1 VRWLEITRGK
11 LHARAGSITKL
22 PAVTDVDSAPAYRR
36 ARSGKGAARRPG
48 RGVRPQPFDIH
59 QLIARLRAAAPAWN
73 APVVTLIGQ
82 QSRDPFQVLISC
94 LLSLRTRDETTGP
107 ASRRLFSLASAPQAM
122 LQLSAAQIER
132 AIYPV
137 GFYHT
142 KARTILEISRALLDR
157 FEGKVPDELEA
168 LLTLKG
174 VGRKTANL
182 VLTQGFGKPGICV
195 DTHVHRISNRW
206 GYVRTKDAHA
216 TEMAL
221 RRKLP
226 RQYWL
231 EYNDLLV
238 AFGQTIC
245 LPTSPWCSRCPAAD
259 LCPRRGVTRS
269 R

>member
-1 VRWLEITRGK
+1 MEP
-11 LHARAGSITKL
+11 L
-22 PAVTDVDSAPAYRR
+22 PARRR
-36 ARSGKGAARRPG
+36 ARVGKAAATRAGRRG
-48 RGVRPQPFDIH
+48 RYRPFDIH
-59 QLIARLRAAAPAWN
+59 DVIRRLRAAAPGWN

-94 LLSLRTRDETTGP
+94 LLSLRTRDETTAP
-107 ASRRLFSLASAPQAM
+107 ASRRLFNLANSPQGM
-122 LQLSAAQIER
+122 LQLSPAQIER

-137 GFYHT
+137 GFYRT
-142 KARTILEISRALLDR
+142 KARTILEICRALVDH
-157 FEGKVPDELEA
+157 FGGKVPNDLES
-168 LLTLKG
+168 LLAFKG
-174 VGRKTANL
+174 IGRKTANL
-182 VLTQGFGKPGICV
+182 VLTQGFGMPGICV

-206 GYVRTKDAHA
+206 GYVDTRDAHA

-226 RQYWL
+226 GQYWL

>member
-1 VRWLEITRGK
+1 MHQRPTVRRPPDPPTRGV
-11 LHARAGSITKL
+11 
-22 PAVTDVDSAPAYRR
+22 PP
-36 ARSGKGAARRPG
+36 AARPPR
-48 RGVRPQPFDIH
+48 RRFDIDAV
-59 QLIARLRAAAPAWN
+59 IRRLRAVAPSWN
-73 APVVTLIGQ
+73 APVVTFIAVQTG
-82 QSRDPFQVLISC
+82 DPFRVLISC
-94 LLSLRTRDETTGP
+94 LLSLRTKDETTGP
-107 ASRRLFSLASAPQAM
+107 AARRLFALAGTPQAM
-122 LQLSAAQIER
+122 LALSARDIEQ

-137 GFYHT
+137 GFYRT
-142 KARTILEISRALLDR
+142 KARTILDICRGLLER
-157 FEGKVPDELEA
+157 YGGKVPDELDE

-182 VLTQGFGKPGICV
+182 VRTQGFGKPGICV

-206 GYVRTKDAHA
+206 GYVRTKDPHA

-226 RQYWL
+226 PQYWI

-245 LPTSPWCSRCPAAD
+245 QPTSPWCSRCPVAEF
-259 LCPRRGVTRS
+259 CPRRGVTRH

>member
-1 VRWLEITRGK
+1 MTVHHRPT
-11 LHARAGSITKL
+11 
-22 PAVTDVDSAPAYRR
+22 
-36 ARSGKGAARRPG
+36 ARRPPDSPPRAG
-48 RGVRPQPFDIH
+48 ARSTRRRPFDIH
-59 QLIARLRAAAPAWN
+59 VVIRRLRAAAPSWN
-73 APVVTLIGQ
+73 APVVTFIAVQTG
-82 QSRDPFQVLISC
+82 DPFKVLISC
-94 LLSLRTRDETTGP
+94 LLSLRTKDETTGP
-107 ASRRLFSLASAPQAM
+107 AARRLFALADTPRTM
-122 LQLSAAQIER
+122 LTLSPRDIEH

-137 GFYHT
+137 GFYRT
-142 KARTILEISRALLDR
+142 KARTILEISRTLLERYD
-157 FEGKVPDELEA
+157 GKVPADLDE

-182 VLTQGFGKPGICV
+182 VLTQGFGTPAICV

-206 GYVRTKDAHA
+206 GYVRTRDPHA

-226 RQYWL
+226 PPYWI

-245 LPTSPWCSRCPAAD
+245 QPTSPWCSRCPVVE
-259 LCPRRGVTRS
+259 LCPRRGVTRH

>member
-1 VRWLEITRGK
+1 VE
-11 LHARAGSITKL
+11 
-22 PAVTDVDSAPAYRR
+22 PAPAHRPPSI
-36 ARSGKGAARRPG
+36 AKTPARRRG
-48 RGVRPQPFDIH
+48 RRLRRQPFDIH
-59 QLIARLRAAAPAWN
+59 QVIARLRDAAPGWN

-94 LLSLRTRDETTGP
+94 ILSLRTRDETTGP
-107 ASRRLFSLASAPQAM
+107 ASRRLFSLASAPRAM
-122 LQLSAAQIER
+122 LQFTAAQIER

-137 GFYHT
+137 GFYRT
-142 KARTILEISRALLDR
+142 KARTILEICQALLQR
-157 FEGKVPDELEA
+157 FGGKVPDDMED

-206 GYVRTKDAHA
+206 GYVRTKDPHA

-221 RRKLP
+221 RKKLP

-245 LPTSPWCSRCPAAD
+245 LPISPWCSRGPVAD
-259 LCPRRGVTRS
+259 HCPRRGVTRS

>member
-1 VRWLEITRGK
+1 MGCTLVLKSTLQSAGRFAYKSADTVNAMRSATRTRHTQG
-11 LHARAGSITKL
+11 ARPKRGS
-22 PAVTDVDSAPAYRR
+22 S
-36 ARSGKGAARRPG
+36 
-48 RGVRPQPFDIH
+48 FDIH
-59 QLIARLRAAAPAWN
+59 PVIAALKEAAPTWN
-73 APVVTLIGQ
+73 APVVTLMAN
-82 QSRDPFQVLISC
+82 QSGDPFQVLVGC
-94 LLSLRTRDETTGP
+94 LLSLRTKDETTGP
-107 ASRRLFSLASAPQAM
+107 AARRLFRLAHTPQTM
-122 LQLSAAQIER
+122 LQLSTREIEQ

-142 KARTILEISRALLDR
+142 KARTILELCRVLIERYGS
-157 FEGKVPDELEA
+157 KVPDDLDE

-182 VLTQGFGKPGICV
+182 VLTQGFHKPAICV

-206 GYVRTKDAHA
+206 GYVRTKDPHA

-226 RQYWL
+226 AQYWM

-245 LPTSPWCSRCPAAD
+245 QPVSPWCSRCPIVAW
-259 LCPRRGVTRS
+259 CPRRAVTRS

>member
-1 VRWLEITRGK
+1 MRWLEMARRKLRG
-11 LHARAGSITKL
+11 RPGSTTKL

-36 ARSGKGAARRPG
+36 ARIRKGAASKPRTVRR
-48 RGVRPQPFDIH
+48 RPFDIH
-59 QLIARLRAAAPAWN
+59 QVLARLHAAAPAWN

-82 QSRDPFQVLISC
+82 QSREPFRVLISC
-94 LLSLRTRDETTGP
+94 ILSLRTRDETTGP
-107 ASRRLFSLASAPQAM
+107 AAHRLFTLATAPHAM
-122 LQLSAAQIER
+122 LQVSAAQIER

-142 KARTILEISRALLDR
+142 KARTILEICGALLNR
-157 FEGKVPDELEA
+157 FGGKVPDDLED

-221 RRKLP
+221 RKRLP
-226 RQYWL
+226 PQYWL

-245 LPTSPWCSRCPAAD
+245 LPISPWCSRCPVAD
-259 LCPRRGVTRS
+259 YCPRRGVTRS

>member
-1 VRWLEITRGK
+1 VNC
-11 LHARAGSITKL
+11 
-22 PAVTDVDSAPAYRR
+22 APAYRR
-36 ARSGKGAARRPG
+36 ARSGKGAARKSG
-48 RGVRPQPFDIH
+48 RYSRRQAFDIH
-59 QLIARLRAAAPAWN
+59 QAIARLRAAAPSWN

-82 QSRDPFQVLISC
+82 QSGDPFQVLISC
-94 LLSLRTRDETTGP
+94 LLSLRTRDETTGS
-107 ASRRLFSLASAPQAM
+107 AARRLFSLASAPQTM
-122 LQLSAAQIER
+122 LQLSVAQIEH

-142 KARTILEISRALLDR
+142 KARTILEICRALLDH
-157 FEGKVPDELEA
+157 FGGAVPDELED

-206 GYVRTKDAHA
+206 GYVRTEDAHD

-226 RQYWL
+226 RRYWL

-238 AFGQTIC
+238 AFGQTVC
-245 LPTSPWCSRCPAAD
+245 LPTSPWCSRCPIAD
-259 LCPRRGVTRS
+259 RCPRRGLRRS